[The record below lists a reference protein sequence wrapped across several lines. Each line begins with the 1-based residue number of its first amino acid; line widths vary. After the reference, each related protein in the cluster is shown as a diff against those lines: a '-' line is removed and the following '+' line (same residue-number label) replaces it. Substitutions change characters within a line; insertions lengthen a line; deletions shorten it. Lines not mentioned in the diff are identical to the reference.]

1 MHPRRQILIFLRGIE
16 KNIRRTG
23 LVRLQSIRM
32 KEKEKEKEKERI
44 EERNTF
50 NNFVLRGKV
59 GRSGVLV
66 D

>member
-1 MHPRRQILIFLRGIE
+1 
-16 KNIRRTG
+16 
-23 LVRLQSIRM
+23 LQSIRM